1 MDLNMVVLISMQ
13 RIADPVIRW
22 KTCSMVLS
30 WEWIPFA
37 LGLLK
42 AAQMIEDGRL
52 DTFVKE
58 RYASYSEGIGQKS
71 EERQTEEL
79 AAYAEKLGKP
89 QLPGSGRQEYLESL
103 LNQIMFS

>member
-1 MDLNMVVLISMQ
+1 
-13 RIADPVIRW
+13 
-22 KTCSMVLS
+22 
-30 WEWIPFA
+30 
-37 LGLLK
+37 
-42 AAQMIEDGRL
+42 MIEDGRL

-58 RYASYSEGIGQKS
+58 RYASYSEGIGAKIRS
-71 EERQTEEL
+71 GEAKLEEL